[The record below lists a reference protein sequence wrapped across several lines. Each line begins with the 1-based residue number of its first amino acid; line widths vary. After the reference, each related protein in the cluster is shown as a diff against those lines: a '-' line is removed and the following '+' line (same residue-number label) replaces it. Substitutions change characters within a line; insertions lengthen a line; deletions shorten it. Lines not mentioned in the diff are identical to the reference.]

1 MHNLW
6 GNRHRA
12 KDGNEQRENSETN
25 SGCSEEGKMITKEE
39 MLKRIKWAIRQHE
52 EGAITLVELYNF
64 IIHTAVS
71 LTDPSQD
78 D

>member
-1 MHNLW
+1 
-6 GNRHRA
+6 
-12 KDGNEQRENSETN
+12 
-25 SGCSEEGKMITKEE
+25 MITKEE
-39 MLKRIKWAIRQHE
+39 MLERIKWAIRQHE

>member
-1 MHNLW
+1 
-6 GNRHRA
+6 
-12 KDGNEQRENSETN
+12 
-25 SGCSEEGKMITKEE
+25 MITKEE

-64 IIHTAVS
+64 IVHTAVS